1 MTHFVSA
8 TLNGDVQT
16 FNKEYPPGDVNSFEM
31 NPAVQ
36 MDGDEKQDNFSIW
49 VDKMTLTYW

>member
-1 MTHFVSA
+1 
-8 TLNGDVQT
+8 
-16 FNKEYPPGDVNSFEM
+16 VNSFEM